1 MFYELEAVSRL
12 VHEKTAHEKVEIQK
26 KIQQR
31 LLGIIAEKLHT
42 KFKSAA
48 MTECWVEVDLK

>member
-1 MFYELEAVSRL
+1 MSAR
-12 VHEKTAHEKVEIQK
+12 EKIEFQK

-42 KFKSAA
+42 KFESAA
-48 MTECWVEVDLK
+48 MAEGWVEVDLKLPLIAAKQSKNT